1 MAWLEKRG
9 KRWWISWREAG
20 KVERLDAS
28 TDKQVA
34 KARLGELQTLHLR
47 GEKYSD
53 PFKDHRGRPIAQ
65 HLADW
70 LMELRQSGRSEIYA
84 AQCDRRI
91 TRLIDECGWKVLGN
105 IKADNFIAWRATAK
119 SDIAHNAK
127 DQDKLERVAL
137 APRTAN
143 HYLATLV
150 SFCRW

>member
-84 AQCDRRI
+84 AQCDRSFFEFGDEI
-91 TRLIDECGWKVLGN
+91 TL
-105 IKADNFIAWRATAK
+105 
-119 SDIAHNAK
+119 
-127 DQDKLERVAL
+127 
-137 APRTAN
+137 
-143 HYLATLV
+143 
-150 SFCRW
+150 